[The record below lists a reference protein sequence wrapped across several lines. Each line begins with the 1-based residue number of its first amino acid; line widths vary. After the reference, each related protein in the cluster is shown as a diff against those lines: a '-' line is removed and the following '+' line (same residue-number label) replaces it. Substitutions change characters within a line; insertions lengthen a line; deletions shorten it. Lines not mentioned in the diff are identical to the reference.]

1 MKNLTPEM
9 IEKLKAAKSA
19 EELVELAKAN
29 GIEMTADEAEAC
41 FEQLNGALDDDALGE
56 VAGGGFDSVVPVR
69 LPPRKVLVEV
79 YAAPDELKSE

>member
-29 GIEMTADEAEAC
+29 GIEMAADEAKTC
-41 FEQLNGALDDDALGE
+41 FEQLNGAIDDEALDD
-56 VAGGGFDSVVPVR
+56 VAGGMAAATPSLAREKR
-69 LPPRKVLVEV
+69 LQKTRII
-79 YAAPDELKSE
+79 